1 MHRWFARA
9 ALSWRSE
16 SSAAVAKRH
25 GPSPCVCLTDPK
37 SAALY
42 VRPKSQIFSHQQHSV
57 FCARRAAGQTSS
69 KMSDE
74 FFIKRAFEHA
84 QTPTTINLYCTTHM
98 FCSRCHRQSQQDC
111 KHFLGRRRR
120 QSAVLL
126 HWRLTF
132 DAVKSERE
140 QISKIRARQSVR
152 NDETFSAIAGRTDER
167 EACEQEV
174 FHQKGGHDNRHYP
187 VEPTEEAHRSQ

>member
-1 MHRWFARA
+1 MFALNHKYSVTSNTPSFARDVLA
-9 ALSWRSE
+9 
-16 SSAAVAKRH
+16 
-25 GPSPCVCLTDPK
+25 
-37 SAALY
+37 
-42 VRPKSQIFSHQQHSV
+42 
-57 FCARRAAGQTSS
+57 AAGQTSS

-132 DAVKSERE
+132 DAVKCERE
-140 QISKIRARQSVR
+140 LISKIRARHEMR

-174 FHQKGGHDNRHYP
+174 VHQKGGHDNRLGPALVRLSEYSAELQYSTLKP
-187 VEPTEEAHRSQ
+187 YVV

>member
-1 MHRWFARA
+1 MRARPRLA
-9 ALSWRSE
+9 ALRE
-16 SSAAVAKRH
+16 LLTSSAVAKRH
-25 GPSPCVCLTDPK
+25 GPRSYAHLTDPK

-42 VRPKSQIFSHQQHSV
+42 VRPKPQILSHQQHSV

-69 KMSDE
+69 KMSDD
-74 FFIKRAFEHA
+74 FFIKRAFDHA
-84 QTPTTINLYCTTHM
+84 QTPATIILYCTTHM

-140 QISKIRARQSVR
+140 QISKIRARHDTR
-152 NDETFSAIAGRTDER
+152 NDETYSAIAGRTDER

-174 FHQKGGHDNRHYP
+174 VHKKGGHTLRP
-187 VEPTEEAHRSQ
+187 GPL

>member
-1 MHRWFARA
+1 
-9 ALSWRSE
+9 
-16 SSAAVAKRH
+16 
-25 GPSPCVCLTDPK
+25 
-37 SAALY
+37 
-42 VRPKSQIFSHQQHSV
+42 
-57 FCARRAAGQTSS
+57 
-69 KMSDE
+69 
-74 FFIKRAFEHA
+74 
-84 QTPTTINLYCTTHM
+84 M
-98 FCSRCHRQSQQDC
+98 FCSRGHRSSLQDC
-111 KHFLGRRRR
+111 EHLLGRRCR

-174 FHQKGGHDNRHYP
+174 SGQKVGHRTRHDP
-187 VEPTEEAHRSQ
+187 VTSRIRHADGTTAREA